1 MNRGRAAPGI
11 SACVISYNRAAIVG
25 TCLRALHFADE
36 VILVDKTSTDGTRT
50 VAARLVD
57 RVVTVPFSPTVEETR
72 AFAVDQCRHDWILL
86 LDDDECLN
94 RAAVD
99 FITAELADPSAD
111 AYAFPLRHYILG
123 THDPAAYYW
132 PEHHVRLF
140 RRGAVAFG
148 PTVHAGMRLR
158 TNRVM
163 DIPPESGACIH
174 HLSHRDVADWVART
188 NRYTSR
194 PDRARADGGDGN
206 LLAYAQAR
214 LAHWQSR
221 SRPGGEAGYTE
232 AVAILRAIYDMV
244 DRLKDWEAARPGAD
258 GTVRFRTA
266 CAAIEAE
273 FPPAPPR
280 RRRWPSLLG
289 RQRAGVVVS
298 PPAFRRPPE

>member
-1 MNRGRAAPGI
+1 MNGGRAARRI
-11 SACVISYNRAAIVG
+11 SACVISYNRSAIVG

-36 VILVDKTSTDGTRT
+36 VILVDKTSTDDTRT

-57 RVVTVPFSPTVEETR
+57 RVVVVPWSPTVEETR
-72 AFAVDQCRHDWILL
+72 AFAVEQCRHEWILM

-94 RAAVD
+94 RAAAE
-99 FITAELADPSAD
+99 FIGQELRDPVAD

-132 PEHHVRLF
+132 PEHHIRLF

-148 PTVHAGMRLR
+148 PTVHAGMQLR
-158 TNRVM
+158 TNRVHH
-163 DIPPESGACIH
+163 IPADSGACIH

-188 NRYTSR
+188 NRYTDN
-194 PDRARADGGDGN
+194 PDRARAPDAELG

-221 SRPGGEAGYTE
+221 TRPGTEPGYTE
-232 AVAILRAIYDMV
+232 AVAVLRAIYDMV
-244 DRLKDWEAARPGAD
+244 DRLKDWEAARGGNGAL
-258 GTVRFRTA
+258 RFRNA

-273 FPPAPPR
+273 FPPAAPR
-280 RRRWPSLLG
+280 RRPWPSLLG
-289 RQRAGVVVS
+289 RQRGGIGVS
-298 PPAFRRPPE
+298 PPAFLRRPE